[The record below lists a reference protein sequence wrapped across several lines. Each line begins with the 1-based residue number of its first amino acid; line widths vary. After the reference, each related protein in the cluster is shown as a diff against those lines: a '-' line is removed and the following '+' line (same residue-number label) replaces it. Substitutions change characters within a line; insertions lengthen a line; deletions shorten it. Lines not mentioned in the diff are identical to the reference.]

1 MIRTYIPHKHY
12 ASFWKPKLYSAAY
25 GGKDLK
31 FIEFTK
37 THLMHNILIETVKN
51 KTIPYKP

>member
-12 ASFWKPKLYSAAY
+12 ASFWKHKLYSAAY
-25 GGKDLK
+25 GGKGLK

-37 THLMHNILIETVKN
+37 THLMPNILIETVKN